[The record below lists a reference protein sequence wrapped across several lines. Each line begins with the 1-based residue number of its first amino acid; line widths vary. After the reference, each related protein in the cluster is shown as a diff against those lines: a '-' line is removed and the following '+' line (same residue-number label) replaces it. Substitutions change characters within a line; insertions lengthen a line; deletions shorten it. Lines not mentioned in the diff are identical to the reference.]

1 MAGIITPGAG
11 ASFDSVP
18 PAQEPENDGAVTV
31 EVTTPEE
38 DSVEIS
44 NSEETPARYGPTSF
58 GDRFKFNIQNGMMDG
73 SLRFNANT
81 SRARGASVAAYA
93 ERQAVELQVTQ
104 AAGSGSPSSALFA
117 LQFQDANPNNTTAG
131 SQVEGRVEL
140 HRMADQNLN
149 LLSSL

>member
-1 MAGIITPGAG
+1 MAGIVAPGSS
-11 ASFDSVP
+11 ASFDIIP
-18 PAQEPENDGAVTV
+18 PTQEPADEGEVTV
-31 EVTTPEE
+31 GVTTPEE

-44 NSEETPARYGPTSF
+44 NSEETPATYGPKNF
-58 GDRFKFNIQNGMMDG
+58 GDRFKFRIQNGMLDG

-93 ERQAVELQVTQ
+93 ERQAVEFQVTQ

-131 SQVEGRVEL
+131 SQIAGRVEFN
-140 HRMADQNLN
+140 RMAEQNLN
-149 LLSSL
+149 LLSAL

>member
-1 MAGIITPGAG
+1 MAGIIAPGSS
-11 ASFDSVP
+11 ASFDIIP
-18 PAQEPENDGAVTV
+18 QAQEPQDKGGVTV

-44 NSEETPARYGPTSF
+44 NSEERPVTYSPTNF
-58 GDRFKFNIQNGMMDG
+58 GDRFKFNIQNGMLDG

-93 ERQAVELQVTQ
+93 ERQAVEFQVTQ

-131 SQVEGRVEL
+131 SQVEGRVEFN
-140 HRMADQNLN
+140 RMAEQNLT
-149 LLSSL
+149 LLSTL